1 MFKHTTVLAA
11 AAAAIGVAAL
21 GGCAGDKGS
30 GTDGHRRGH
39 RHGTAATSHKS
50 SGHVGDADQDF
61 LPGRVKSAFTREF
74 HGATIQD
81 VEKQTHA
88 DGEVHWEIR
97 FKDEDG
103 SPRTAEFDTDGKL
116 VTEQ

>member
-1 MFKHTTVLAA
+1 MFKHTTVLTT
-11 AAAAIGVAAL
+11 AAAIGVAAL
-21 GGCAGDKGS
+21 GGCASDKGS
-30 GTDGHRRGH
+30 GTDRHRGH

-50 SGHVGDADQDF
+50 SDHVEDADQDF

-88 DGEVHWEIR
+88 DGEVHWELR
-97 FKDEDG
+97 FKDKDG

-116 VTEQ
+116 VTGQ